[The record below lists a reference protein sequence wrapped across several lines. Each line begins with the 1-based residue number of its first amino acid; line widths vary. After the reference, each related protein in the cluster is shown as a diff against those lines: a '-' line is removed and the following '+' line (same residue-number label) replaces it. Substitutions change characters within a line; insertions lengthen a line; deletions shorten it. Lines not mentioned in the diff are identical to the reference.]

1 MSRYLVTGC
10 AGFIGSH
17 LVDALLDRG
26 EEVIGVDAFTNYYP
40 RAVKEANLEHARNHE
55 AFSFVEADLVD
66 VPLEPLVSGVAG
78 IFHLA
83 ARPGVRGSWGAHF
96 QDYVRDNLLASQ
108 RLFEAAAD
116 AHIRVVFASS
126 SSVYGDAE
134 TYPIVEDARLRPL
147 SPYGVTKL
155 ACEHLARTYGTGFG
169 LDVVSLRYFSVYGP
183 RQRPDMAFAQII
195 AAIKGRKPFQILGS
209 GQQSRDFTYV
219 DDVVAAT
226 VQAMERAP
234 AGAIYNVGGGSE
246 VSLREA
252 IDLCLQLSGQ
262 AIELRH
268 DTVALGDASRT
279 LADTN
284 RIRADL
290 DWKQRTQLAQGLS
303 AQLAWAL
310 EQGGTERAQEPGG

>member
-1 MSRYLVTGC
+1 VSRYLVTGC

-17 LVDALLDRG
+17 LVNALLDRG
-26 EEVIGVDAFTNYYP
+26 EEVTGVDAFTNYYP
-40 RAVKEANLEHARNHE
+40 RAVKEANLENARNRVT
-55 AFSFVEADLVD
+55 FSLVEADLVD

-134 TYPIVEDARLRPL
+134 TYPTPEDARPRPL

-183 RQRPDMAFAQII
+183 RQRPDMAFAQFI
-195 AAIKGRKPFQILGS
+195 AAIIGRKPFQILGS

-226 VQAMERAP
+226 VDTMERAP
-234 AGAIYNVGGGSE
+234 AGAVYNVGGGSE

-279 LADTN
+279 VADTS

-290 DWKQRTQLAQGLS
+290 DWKPRTQLAQGLS
-303 AQLAWAL
+303 AQLAWAV
-310 EQGGTERAQEPGG
+310 EQSGTGRAQKPDG